1 MNLEH
6 IRELIRAF
14 DESTLSELFYEQDGE
29 KVRLRRQITEARPV
43 AAAPA
48 PAARQGAAPAAPAV
62 PVGPDDAGPDF
73 NRLVEVKS
81 PVVGIYY
88 EAPEPGKK
96 PFVRLGDKVK
106 AGDVLCLVEVM
117 KQVTEVTAPQD
128 GQVADVCVTNGSVV
142 EFGQTLIKL
151 C

>member
-1 MNLEH
+1 MNPEQLKD
-6 IRELIRAF
+6 LMKAF
-14 DESTLSELFYEQDGE
+14 DESTLSELSYEFEGA
-29 KVRLRRQITEARPV
+29 KVRLRRFAAQGVTQAPPPV
-43 AAAPA
+43 MKAEQPA
-48 PAARQGAAPAAPAV
+48 QPAAPNA
-62 PVGPDDAGPDF
+62 GPDDAGPDF
-73 NRLVEVKS
+73 NRLIEVKS

-106 AGDVLCLVEVM
+106 KGDVLCLVEVM
-117 KQVTEVTAPQD
+117 KQVTEVVSPQD
-128 GQVADVCVTNGSVV
+128 GQVADVCVQNGSVV